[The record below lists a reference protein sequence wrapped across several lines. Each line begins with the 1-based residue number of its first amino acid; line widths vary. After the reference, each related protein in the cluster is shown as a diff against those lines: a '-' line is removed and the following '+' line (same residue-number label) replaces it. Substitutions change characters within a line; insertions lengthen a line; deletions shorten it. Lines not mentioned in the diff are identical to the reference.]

1 MSNIFKEKNILV
13 TGGAGFIGI
22 NFIRKLLQLEA
33 KVRATIHINSPVI
46 NDERIEY
53 IQCNLLNKN
62 ECRKIV
68 KGIDYIFLCAAKTSG
83 AGGLNNSPLSFL
95 SPNLILNMQMLESA
109 YEEGVKK
116 VLFISSTTAYPDVGD
131 KPLKEEEF
139 FDQDPYDKYF
149 PVGWMYRF
157 SEILCRI
164 YSQKLNNCIKIVVLR
179 PSNIYGE
186 YDNFE
191 FGTAHV
197 LPSLIRRIVERHAPV
212 KVWGTGKDKR
222 DLIYINDF
230 INAALLA
237 VENIDSYNPINIGFG
252 KGYSIKQILK
262 TILEIEGYTDAKI
275 EFDVSKPSMIPV
287 RLVDTTKAETLLG
300 FKPNTDLKDGIR
312 KTIKWFYQEKLL
324 VNSE

>member
-1 MSNIFKEKNILV
+1 MPNIFKNKNILV

-22 NFIRKLLQLEA
+22 NFIKKLLRLEA

-46 NDERIEY
+46 DDERIEY
-53 IQCNLLNKN
+53 IQCDLMNKN

-68 KGIDYIFLCAAKTSG
+68 KGIDYIFLCAANTSG
-83 AGGLNNSPLSFL
+83 AEGLNNSPLAFL
-95 SPNLILNMQMLESA
+95 SPNLILNMHMLESA
-109 YEEGVKK
+109 YEADVKK
-116 VLFISSTTAYPDVGD
+116 VLFISSTTAYPDVGN

-139 FDQDPYDKYF
+139 FNGDPYHKYI

-164 YSQKLNNCIKIVVLR
+164 YSQKLKNRISIVVLR

-186 YDNFE
+186 FDNFE
-191 FGTAHV
+191 FETAHV
-197 LPSLIRRIVERHAPV
+197 LPSLVRKIVERQAPIE
-212 KVWGTGKDKR
+212 VWGTGNDKR

-237 VENIDSYNPINIGFG
+237 VEKIDSYNPINIGFG
-252 KGYSIKQILK
+252 KGYSVKQILK
-262 TILEIEGYTDAKI
+262 TILELEGYTDAKI
-275 EFDVSKPSMIPV
+275 KFDASKPSMIPV

-300 FKPNTDLKDGIR
+300 FKPSTELRDGIR
-312 KTIKWFYQEKLL
+312 KTIKWFHQE
-324 VNSE
+324 N